1 MTPAL
6 WRMLAANVAAMGGA
20 TMFVFLNAFLLRRGL
35 EEWHIGV
42 CDGGFWLISVLLQP
56 WLGPQLDRRGPV
68 AFLRLG
74 AALMGLASLGYTV
87 APVSLWT
94 IFPLRVLQGAG
105 FALYLTSAWAW
116 ISSQAPPER
125 MHSIFG
131 FFGLSGLLGSLLG
144 PVAAQILR
152 GPEPHHDLWVFQVAS
167 AVLAASTLMLFSL
180 HNQASAKE
188 QAHQQASESLWAL
201 AGRPA
206 LRGPLIGSLSFGL
219 AVGSIFAFA
228 AAYLEEI
235 GVKAIS
241 ELFVVLTLV
250 AAVGRGFCGPL
261 SHRFGS
267 SPLMMPCLLALA
279 LGSGGLGMLQFFH
292 PPPLALVL
300 LTGGVAGIGY
310 GLVYPLLNAL
320 AYERLQ
326 PHERGR
332 GVSLVAA
339 CIDSGNASGAA
350 VAGGIADYRGEG
362 DMFLVMAAA
371 VALTAIWAKVSDRHE
386 AV

>member
-1 MTPAL
+1 ML
-6 WRMLAANVAAMGGA
+6 WANVAAMGGA
-20 TMFVFLNAFLLRRGL
+20 TMFVFLNAFLLRGGL
-35 EEWHIGV
+35 DEWHIGV
-42 CDGGFWLISVLLQP
+42 CDGGFWIISVLLQP

-74 AALMGLASLGYTV
+74 TALMALAALGYTLTP
-87 APVSLWT
+87 ASLWA

-116 ISSQAPPER
+116 ISSQASPER
-125 MHSIFG
+125 MHTIFG

-144 PVAAQILR
+144 PVAAQLLR
-152 GPEPHHDLWVFQVAS
+152 GPEPHNDLRVFLVAS
-167 AVLAASTLMLFSL
+167 AVLGMATIMLFTL
-180 HNQASAKE
+180 QNCASDREKAPE
-188 QAHQQASESLWAL
+188 QFSESLWAL
-201 AGRPA
+201 ARRPA
-206 LRGPLIGSLSFGL
+206 LRGPLVGSLSFGL

-228 AAYLEEI
+228 AAYLEGI

-292 PPPLALVL
+292 PPPVGLVM
-300 LTGGVAGIGY
+300 LTGGVAGVGY

-350 VAGGIADYRGEG
+350 VAGGLAHYRGEG
-362 DMFLVMAAA
+362 DMFLAMAAA

-386 AV
+386 AR